1 MQIKNGQDVRVGD
14 VASRATS
21 GATDARAPSSTRAIA
36 QGVSSGQPV
45 DKVAGTE
52 GVKYESSV
60 AGLSQTGGA
69 EGPFDAKKVEAI
81 KAQMADGSFKVD
93 STKVADKL
101 IANAMDL
108 MGAGNAAKK

>member
-36 QGVSSGQPV
+36 NNQPV
-45 DKVAGTE
+45 DKVAGSE

-81 KAQMADGSFKVD
+81 KAQIADGSFKVD

-108 MGAGNAAKK
+108 MGAGNASKK